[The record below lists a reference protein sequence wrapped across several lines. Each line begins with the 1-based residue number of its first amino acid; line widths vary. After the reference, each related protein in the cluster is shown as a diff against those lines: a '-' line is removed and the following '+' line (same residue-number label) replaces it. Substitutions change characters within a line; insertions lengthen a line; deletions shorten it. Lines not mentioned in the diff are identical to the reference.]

1 MSEQTETTQKTIAV
15 FATEYYETSITRE
28 PVELN
33 LEDYPELEGMSPEQ
47 AIDYVESNAWEMKPT
62 NDEYGY
68 ESLAEQLNE
77 MDIRR
82 DKITNETQEI
92 QGILKMF

>member
-1 MSEQTETTQKTIAV
+1 MRGSSIINKYILDSMEYLFSELSK
-15 FATEYYETSITRE
+15 
-28 PVELN
+28 
-33 LEDYPELEGMSPEQ
+33 EQ
-47 AIDYVESNAWEMKPT
+47 FDYVESNAWEMKPT